1 MTDTIVRAR
10 IELALKDEAD
20 RLFQRM
26 GLTMSDAIRLFLHQA
41 VTEQALPFAVE
52 VPNATTLA
60 AMEAVEQSKGLE
72 SVTLD
77 QLAQEWEAE
86 CEK

>member
-1 MTDTIVRAR
+1 MTDTVVRAR
-10 IELALKDEAD
+10 VELALRDEAN

-26 GLTMSDAIRLFLHQA
+26 GLTMSDAIRLFLHQT
-41 VTEQALPFAVE
+41 VTEQALPFAVK

-60 AMEAVEQSKGLE
+60 TIEAVEQGKGLE